1 MPIERLSIVDTLTL
15 SFSGKLHT
23 LYIIEVHG
31 DGSSWQVFYVS
42 FPFCISIPQVL
53 RRNDV
58 LQVKRRFREFEALHA
73 TLNALNARPDLPPL
87 PGKKFFGSLET

>member
-1 MPIERLSIVDTLTL
+1 MAAAGRCFTCL
-15 SFSGKLHT
+15 
-23 LYIIEVHG
+23 
-31 DGSSWQVFYVS
+31 
-42 FPFCISIPQVL
+42 FPFASPYL

-73 TLNALNARPDLPPL
+73 TLNALSVRPDLPPL